1 MKMKA
6 VLKLE
11 GLDCANCA
19 AKIENEVQKIPG
31 VEEATVTFMTQKMTI
46 VAPDD
51 DIERIVEEATRLTKK
66 LEGDVVVKR
75 IK

>member
-1 MKMKA
+1 MKA

-19 AKIENEVQKIPG
+19 AKIENEVQRIPG

-46 VAPDD
+46 VAPDE
-51 DIERIVEEATRLTKK
+51 DIERIVEETTRLTKK

>member
-1 MKMKA
+1 MKA

-19 AKIENEVQKIPG
+19 AKIEKEVQRITG

-46 VAPDD
+46 VAPEE

>member
-1 MKMKA
+1 MKA

-19 AKIENEVQKIPG
+19 AKIENEVQRIPG
-31 VEEATVTFMTQKMTI
+31 VEEAMVTFMTQKMTI

-51 DIERIVEEATRLTKK
+51 KIEAIVEEATKLTKK

>member
-1 MKMKA
+1 MKA

-19 AKIENEVQKIPG
+19 AKIENEVQRIPG
-31 VEEATVTFMTQKMTI
+31 VEEAAVTFMTQKMTI
-46 VAPDD
+46 VAPDE

>member
-1 MKMKA
+1 MKA

-19 AKIENEVQKIPG
+19 AKIENEVQRISG

-51 DIERIVEEATRLTKK
+51 KIEAIVEEATKLTKK

>member
-1 MKMKA
+1 MKV

-19 AKIENEVQKIPG
+19 AKIETAVSKIQG
-31 VEEATVTFMTQKMTI
+31 INDVNVVFMTQKLSFTT
-46 VAPDD
+46 
-51 DIERIVEEATRLTKK
+51 EREDVDAIVEQITKVAMK
-66 LEGDVVVKR
+66 ASSDVKSVKR

>member
-1 MKMKA
+1 MKA

-19 AKIENEVQKIPG
+19 AKIENEVQRIPG

-51 DIERIVEEATRLTKK
+51 EIEAIVEEATKLTKK

>member
-1 MKMKA
+1 MKA

-19 AKIENEVQKIPG
+19 AKIENEVQRIPG

-46 VAPDD
+46 VSPDD
-51 DIERIVEEATRLTKK
+51 KIEAIVEEATKLTKK

-75 IK
+75 IR

>member
-1 MKMKA
+1 MKA

-19 AKIENEVQKIPG
+19 AKIENEVQRIPG

-46 VAPDD
+46 VAPDE

>member
-1 MKMKA
+1 MKA

-19 AKIENEVQKIPG
+19 AKIENEVQRIPG

-51 DIERIVEEATRLTKK
+51 KIETIVKETTKLTKK

>member
-1 MKMKA
+1 MKA

-19 AKIENEVQKIPG
+19 AKIENDVQKIPG

-51 DIERIVEEATRLTKK
+51 KIEAIVEEATKLTKK

>member
-1 MKMKA
+1 MKA

-19 AKIENEVQKIPG
+19 AKIENEVQRIPG

-51 DIERIVEEATRLTKK
+51 KIEAIIEEATKLTKK

>member
-1 MKMKA
+1 MKV

-19 AKIENEVQKIPG
+19 AKIETAVSKIQG
-31 VEEATVTFMTQKMTI
+31 VNDVNVVFMTQKLSFTTERE
-46 VAPDD
+46 
-51 DIERIVEEATRLTKK
+51 DIDAIVEQITKEAMKASS
-66 LEGDVVVKR
+66 DVKSVKR

>member
-1 MKMKA
+1 MKA

-19 AKIENEVQKIPG
+19 AKIENEVQRIPG

-46 VAPDD
+46 VAPDEN
-51 DIERIVEEATRLTKK
+51 IERIVEEATRLTKK

>member
-1 MKMKA
+1 MKA

-19 AKIENEVQKIPG
+19 AKIENEVQRIPG

-46 VAPDD
+46 VAPDE

-66 LEGDVVVKR
+66 LEGDVIIKR

>member
-1 MKMKA
+1 MKA

-19 AKIENEVQKIPG
+19 AKIENEVQRIPG
-31 VEEATVTFMTQKMTI
+31 VEKATVTFMTQKMTI

-51 DIERIVEEATRLTKK
+51 KIEAIVEEATKLTKK

>member
-1 MKMKA
+1 MKA

-19 AKIENEVQKIPG
+19 AKIENEVQRIPG
-31 VEEATVTFMTQKMTI
+31 VKEATVTFMTQKMTI
-46 VAPDD
+46 VAPDE

>member
-1 MKMKA
+1 MKA

-19 AKIENEVQKIPG
+19 TKIENEVQRIPG
-31 VEEATVTFMTQKMTI
+31 VEEANVTFMTQKMTI
-46 VAPDD
+46 VAPDE

>member
-1 MKMKA
+1 MKA

-19 AKIENEVQKIPG
+19 AKIENEVQRIPG
-31 VEEATVTFMTQKMTI
+31 VEKANVTFMTQKMTI
-46 VAPDD
+46 VAPDE

>member
-1 MKMKA
+1 MKA

-19 AKIENEVQKIPG
+19 VKIENEVQRIPG

-51 DIERIVEEATRLTKK
+51 KIEAIVEEATKLTKK

>member
-1 MKMKA
+1 MKV

-19 AKIENEVQKIPG
+19 AKIETAVSKIQG
-31 VEEATVTFMTQKMTI
+31 INDVNVVFMTQKLSFTTERE
-46 VAPDD
+46 
-51 DIERIVEEATRLTKK
+51 DIDAIVEQITKEAMKASS
-66 LEGDVVVKR
+66 DVKSVKR

>member
-1 MKMKA
+1 MKA

-19 AKIENEVQKIPG
+19 AKIENEVQRIRG

-51 DIERIVEEATRLTKK
+51 KIEAIVEEATKLTKK